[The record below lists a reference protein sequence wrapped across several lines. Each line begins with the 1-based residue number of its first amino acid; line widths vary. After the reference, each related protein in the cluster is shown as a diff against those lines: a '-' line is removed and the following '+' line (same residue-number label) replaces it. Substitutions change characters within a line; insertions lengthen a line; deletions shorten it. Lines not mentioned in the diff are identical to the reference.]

1 MKKVIKLTESDL
13 VKIVKKVIS
22 EQSKFKTNTLSP
34 EEQKKYTQ
42 GMNRMQQKV
51 AQTSDSKSTPVK
63 SQSVIKT
70 YDIKNSSSLSCI
82 PDIFKLSV
90 LNAARAGYDKLFL
103 KSSLGIIGRESDYG
117 ESNRYKTLST
127 IKTFLSNLGVDTSV
141 GLGQIK
147 PSTAEELGLSVED
160 LNSASGSLNGVYTI
174 LKKNYQLA
182 LSQGYDN
189 SPSSNLPDGT
199 GNSALDISILAFN
212 MGEKYITQF
221 CETSNPNI
229 KGFCTDEKTK
239 GGDTV
244 YKNKP
249 VKNYIPNYKS
259 ERWDGVSISSHGY
272 IKEVAKRIQSFNC
285 SSIN

>member
-13 VKIVKKVIS
+13 IKIVKKIIS
-22 EQSKFKTNTLSP
+22 EQRISDLPKKDSEQSQTPPSIFMSKEF
-34 EEQKKYTQ
+34 
-42 GMNRMQQKV
+42 
-51 AQTSDSKSTPVK
+51 
-63 SQSVIKT
+63 QSI
-70 YDIKNSSSLSCI
+70 SCI
-82 PDIFKLSV
+82 PYIFQKPV
-90 LNAARAGYDKLFL
+90 LDMISKGYNKLFI
-103 KSSLGIIGRESDYG
+103 KTSLGIIGRESDYG
-117 ESNRYKTLST
+117 KSSRYKALSEL
-127 IKTFLSNLGVDTSV
+127 KSFLASTGIDTSV

-160 LNSASGSLNGVYTI
+160 LNTSSGAMIGVYSI
-174 LKKNYQLA
+174 LKKNYNLA
-182 LSQGYDN
+182 ISQGYSN
-189 SPSSNLPDGT
+189 GPSINLPDGT

-239 GGDTV
+239 GGDTI

-272 IKEVAKRIQSFNC
+272 VKEVAKRIKTFDCPAVN
-285 SSIN
+285 